1 VNLVLLRITTK
12 TITPDISELLSYSTS
27 EAKIVQSYEKY
38 VNFPN
43 NALYGFEFRRKFVG
57 CIGIEFLEPKSCELK
72 HIAVSPN
79 HRGVGIGSKR
89 NHG

>member
-1 VNLVLLRITTK
+1 M
-12 TITPDISELLSYSTS
+12 
-27 EAKIVQSYEKY
+27 
-38 VNFPN
+38 
-43 NALYGFEFRRKFVG
+43 
-57 CIGIEFLEPKSCELK
+57 GIEFLEPKSCELK